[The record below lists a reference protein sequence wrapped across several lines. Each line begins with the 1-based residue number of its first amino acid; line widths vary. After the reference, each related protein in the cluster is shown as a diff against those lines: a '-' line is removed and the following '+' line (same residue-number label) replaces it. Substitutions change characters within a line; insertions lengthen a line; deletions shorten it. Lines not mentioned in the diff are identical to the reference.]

1 MTVNIFVRLLI
12 KANPQSSILMTQAL
26 AKIITFDDFIAWYP
40 ENSGVRY
47 ELHNGEI
54 VEIAQPTGKHETIKG
69 FSAAELTLEFRRLN
83 LPYFIPNQAIVR
95 PPERESGYFP
105 DVLILNDAALADE
118 PLWEKSSTVTK
129 GTSIPLVIEVVST
142 AVASSRETRP
152 THCLTNWRDDY
163 YLKLADYESMGIP
176 EYWIIDYAALGA
188 RKFIGNPKQPTFS
201 VYQLIDGEYQVSLFR
216 GSDKIISPTFP
227 ELKLTAEQV
236 FNAGQ

>member
-1 MTVNIFVRLLI
+1 
-12 KANPQSSILMTQAL
+12 MTQAL
-26 AKIITFDDFIAWYP
+26 PKIVIFDEFISWYP

-54 VEIAQPTGKHETIKG
+54 VEMAQPTGKHERIKG
-69 FSAAELTLEFRRLN
+69 FSAAELTLEFRRLS
-83 LPYFIPNQAIVR
+83 LPYFIPNQAIVK

-105 DVLILNDAALADE
+105 DVLILNDAALVDE
-118 PLWEKSSTVTK
+118 PLWEKYSTVTK

-142 AVASSRETRP
+142 
-152 THCLTNWRDDY
+152 NWRDDY
-163 YLKLADYESMGIP
+163 YLKLADYEQMGIA
-176 EYWIIDYAALGA
+176 EYWIVDYAALGA

-201 VYQLIDGEYQVSLFR
+201 VYQLIDGEYQVSQFR

-236 FNAGQ
+236 FNIGQ

>member
-1 MTVNIFVRLLI
+1 
-12 KANPQSSILMTQAL
+12 MTQAL
-26 AKIITFDDFIAWYP
+26 PKIVTFDEFIALYP

-54 VEIAQPTGKHETIKG
+54 VEMAQPTGKHERIKG

-83 LPYFIPNQAIVR
+83 LPYFIPNQAIVK

-118 PLWEKSSTVTK
+118 PFWEKSSTVTK

-142 AVASSRETRP
+142 
-152 THCLTNWRDDY
+152 NWRDDY
-163 YLKLADYESMGIP
+163 YLKLADYEEMGIP
-176 EYWIIDYAALGA
+176 EYWIVDYAALGA

-201 VYQLIDGEYQVSLFR
+201 VYQLIDGEYQVSQFR
-216 GSDKIISPTFP
+216 GSDKIISPSFP
-227 ELKLTAEQV
+227 ELNLTVEQV
-236 FNAGQ
+236 FKAGQ

>member
-1 MTVNIFVRLLI
+1 
-12 KANPQSSILMTQAL
+12 MTQAL
-26 AKIITFDDFIAWYP
+26 PKIVTFNDFIAWYP

-54 VEIAQPTGKHETIKG
+54 VEMAQPTGKHERIKG

-95 PPERESGYFP
+95 PPQRESGYFP
-105 DVLILNDAALADE
+105 DILILNDTALVDE

-142 AVASSRETRP
+142 
-152 THCLTNWRDDY
+152 NWRDDY
-163 YLKLADYESMGIP
+163 YLKLADYEEIGIP
-176 EYWIIDYAALGA
+176 EYWIVDYAALGA
-188 RKFIGNPKQPTFS
+188 RKFIGSPKQPTFS
-201 VYQLIDGEYQVSLFR
+201 IYQLIDGEYQVTQFR

-227 ELKLTAEQV
+227 ELILTAEQV
-236 FNAGQ
+236 FHAGQ

>member
-1 MTVNIFVRLLI
+1 
-12 KANPQSSILMTQAL
+12 MTQAL
-26 AKIITFDDFIAWYP
+26 PKIVTFNDFIAWYP

-54 VEIAQPTGKHETIKG
+54 VEMAQPTGKHERIKG

-95 PPERESGYFP
+95 PPQRESGYFP
-105 DVLILNDAALADE
+105 DVLILNDTALVDE

-142 AVASSRETRP
+142 
-152 THCLTNWRDDY
+152 NWRDDY
-163 YLKLADYESMGIP
+163 YLKLADYEEIGIP
-176 EYWIIDYAALGA
+176 EYWIVDYAALGA

-201 VYQLIDGEYQVSLFR
+201 VYQLIDGEYQVTQFR

-227 ELKLTAEQV
+227 ELILTAEQV
-236 FNAGQ
+236 FHAGQ

>member
-1 MTVNIFVRLLI
+1 
-12 KANPQSSILMTQAL
+12 MTQAL
-26 AKIITFDDFIAWYP
+26 PKIVTFNEFIAWYP

-54 VEIAQPTGKHETIKG
+54 VEMAQPTGKHERIKG

-83 LPYFIPNQAIVR
+83 LPYFIPNQAIVK

-105 DVLILNDAALADE
+105 DVLILNDAALVDE

-142 AVASSRETRP
+142 
-152 THCLTNWRDDY
+152 NWRDDY
-163 YLKLADYESMGIP
+163 YLKLADYEEMGIP
-176 EYWIIDYAALGA
+176 EYWIVDYAALGA

-201 VYQLIDGEYQVSLFR
+201 VYQLIDGEYQVTQFR
-216 GSDKIISPTFP
+216 GGDKIISPTFP
-227 ELKLTAEQV
+227 ELKLTAKQV